1 MPQKSRARPRESSA
15 ADKKMASKNEAIG
28 RKLNFESYPQ
38 AKAET
43 PRTLDSQ
50 ALDAEARQVAVAD
63 RDLRALHEK
72 AVDGGQQAAEQRGRG
87 HEDDGGSLGHC
98 CPLFCV
104 AEQFRFVVW
113 D

>member
-1 MPQKSRARPRESSA
+1 MAESNDPTDLA
-15 ADKKMASKNEAIG
+15 AAGE
-28 RKLNFESYPQ
+28 E

-50 ALDAEARQVAVAD
+50 ALDAEAGQVAIAD
-63 RDLRALHEK
+63 RNLRALHEK
-72 AVDGGQQAAEQRGRG
+72 AVDGGQQAAEQGGRGREG
-87 HEDDGGSLGHC
+87 DGGSLGHC

-113 D
+113 GQSMYTRCQSQQTCLHSSN